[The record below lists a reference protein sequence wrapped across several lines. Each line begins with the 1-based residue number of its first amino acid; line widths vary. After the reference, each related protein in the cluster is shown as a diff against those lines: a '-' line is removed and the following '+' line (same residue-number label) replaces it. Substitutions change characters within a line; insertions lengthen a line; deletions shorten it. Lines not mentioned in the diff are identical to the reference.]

1 MKPNLSESTKL
12 SSKHTVRDYLRMEN
26 ERDQRGI
33 AAMILLR
40 HRERYVNPVECSSA
54 KHGFASMALA
64 CLLIETIQ
72 SFKEGLEDTK
82 GHSRKMFQDFLAAE
96 SGFAEFANI
105 PDGFYE
111 DIRCGILHQGESRAG
126 WTIKRQGPLI
136 DKHNKRLNATR
147 FLRAVDASLSG
158 YCHELEESGWD
169 GRQWEMCRK
178 KMAAIVA
185 NCQS

>member
-1 MKPNLSESTKL
+1 MKPNPSGSTKL

-26 ERDQRGI
+26 ERDQKGI

-40 HRERYVNPVECSSA
+40 HRERYVNPVECSPA
-54 KHGFASMALA
+54 KHGFALMALA

-72 SFKEGLEDTK
+72 SFREGLEDTK
-82 GHSRKMFQDFLAAE
+82 GQSRKMFRDFLKAE
-96 SGFAEFANI
+96 SGFAEFAAI
-105 PDGFYE
+105 ADSFYE

-136 DKHNKRLNATR
+136 DKQHQRLNATR
-147 FLRAVDASLSG
+147 FLRAVDASLSS
-158 YCHELEESGWD
+158 YCHELEESDWG
-169 GRQWEMCRK
+169 GGQWEMCRK
-178 KMAAIVA
+178 KMEAIVA